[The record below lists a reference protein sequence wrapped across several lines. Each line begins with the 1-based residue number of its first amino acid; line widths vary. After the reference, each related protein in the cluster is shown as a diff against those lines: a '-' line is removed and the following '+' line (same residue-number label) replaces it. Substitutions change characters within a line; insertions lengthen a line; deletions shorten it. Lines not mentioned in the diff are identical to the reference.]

1 MPLFRDRATGSAIS
15 CSLESMKVL
24 HLIHSAEPAGGGPI
38 EGIKQLLPIMFSH
51 NIEVEVVTLDPPNA
65 PFLRDFPIEVQTL
78 GATYAGKY
86 RYSPQLVPWLR
97 QNHRKYDCVI
107 VNGIWQYHS
116 YACWLALHGTET
128 PYVVFTH
135 GMLDPWFKSQYPI
148 KHLKKWLYWPWAD
161 YRVLR
166 DAKFV
171 LFTSEEERTL
181 AAKSFWLYRVN
192 PFVVGYGTRAPKF
205 DLQKLRLE
213 FFSRFPDLR
222 NKRLAIFV
230 GRIHP
235 KKGCDLLI
243 EAFSR
248 SLARDP
254 DWHLLIVGPDQVG
267 WQADLERLS
276 DTLGIKDRITW
287 PGMLQGE
294 QKWGALASSE
304 VFVLPSHQEN
314 FGIVVAEAL
323 ACGIPVLISNQVNI
337 WREIQ
342 SENAGFVEQDT
353 LGGTVNLLEAWSQIG
368 EAGRSAMRVNCRRCF
383 DRYFDLDRTSSRL
396 LNLIERVSQRDDSSA
411 KRVEDASL
419 GCS

>member
-1 MPLFRDRATGSAIS
+1 MRL
-15 CSLESMKVL
+15 L
-24 HLIHSAEPAGGGPI
+24 HLIHSADPASGGPI
-38 EGIKQLLPIMFSH
+38 EGIKQIAAIGLAR
-51 NIEVEVVTLDPPNA
+51 NIEVEILTLDPPDA
-65 PFLRDFPIEVQTL
+65 SYLRDFPIKVRTL
-78 GATYAGKY
+78 GATYVGKY
-86 RYSPQLVPWLR
+86 GYSPELVPWLR

-116 YACWLALHGTET
+116 YACWLALHKTDT

-135 GMLDPWFKSQYPI
+135 GMLDPWFRRRYPI

-171 LFTSEEERTL
+171 LFTCEEERAL

-192 PFVVGYGTRAPKF
+192 PFVVGYGTSAPKV
-205 DLQKLRLE
+205 DLQALRHE
-213 FFSRFPDLR
+213 FFTRFPGLR
-222 NKRLAIFV
+222 NKRLAIFI

-243 EAFSR
+243 EAFHR

-267 WQADLERLS
+267 WQANLERLS
-276 DTLGIKDRITW
+276 ETLGIKDRITW
-287 PGMLQGE
+287 AGMLRDE
-294 QKWGALASSE
+294 RKWAALAASE

-323 ACGIPVLISNQVNI
+323 ACGVPVLISNQVNI
-337 WREIQ
+337 WREVQ
-342 SENAGFVEQDT
+342 SENAGFVEQDS
-353 LGGTVNLLEAWSQIG
+353 LSGTVNLLETWSRLG
-368 EAGRSAMRVNCRRCF
+368 ETERSTMRANCRLCF
-383 DRYFDLDRTSSRL
+383 DRYFDIESSAGRFFE
-396 LNLIERVSQRDDSSA
+396 LIERLSQRSHPA
-411 KRVEDASL
+411 AE
-419 GCS
+419 